1 MRMVKLGLEGFVEQA
16 KSLPTGCRAAFLTH
30 QAAVDN
36 HGVTSLERIRRGF
49 PDLVQSVW
57 SPQHGFYGDRQANMI
72 ASKDFSDPLSG
83 LPVYSLYGDQ
93 RQPTP
98 EMFLEIGLILV
109 DLVDV
114 GCRVY
119 TYVWTLY
126 LLLIEAARAGVKV
139 VVLDRP
145 NPLGGLGVEG
155 NLPRFDHSSFVG
167 LYPLPMRHGLTL
179 GELAYY
185 FKYYAGIDVEL
196 DIVEMEGWR
205 RSLCFSETGL
215 FWVLPSP
222 NMPTLA
228 TAMVYPGQVLLE
240 GTNLSEGRGTTLPFE
255 LCGAPFI
262 DPRAL
267 LAEIDLQAANG
278 VFLRPTWFTPT
289 FDKWAGELC
298 GGLQLHVVDFKK
310 FSPYRFTLAL
320 LKAVIRL
327 YPDDFV
333 WLAPP
338 YEYEYKKLPIDIL
351 TGDPLIRQ
359 VLENG
364 GDLDLLEESWGDS
377 LEEFYGRHNNVI
389 IYT

>member
-1 MRMVKLGLEGFVEQA
+1 MVKLGLEGFIERA
-16 KSLPTGCRAAFLTH
+16 KFLPRGCRAAFLTH
-30 QAAVDN
+30 QAAVDS
-36 HGVTSLERIRRGF
+36 HGVTSLERIRRVF
-49 PDLVQSVW
+49 PDLVQAVW

-72 ASKDFSDPLSG
+72 ASQDFSDPLSG

-98 EMFLEIGLILV
+98 EMFLDIDLVLV

-119 TYVWTLY
+119 TYIWTLY
-126 LLLIEAARAGVKV
+126 LLLVEAARAGVKV

-145 NPLGGLGVEG
+145 NPLGGGEVEG
-155 NLPRFDHSSFVG
+155 NLPRFDHRSFVG
-167 LYPLPMRHGLTL
+167 LYPLPMRHGLTM

-205 RSLCFSETGL
+205 RPLYLNETGL

-222 NMPTLA
+222 NIPTLA
-228 TAMVYPGQVLLE
+228 TAMVYSGQVLLE

-267 LAEIDLQAANG
+267 LAEIDLSVASG
-278 VFLRPTWFTPT
+278 LFLRPTWFTPT
-289 FDKWAGELC
+289 FDKWVGELC

-310 FSPYRFTLAL
+310 FSPYSFTLAL

-327 YPDDFV
+327 YPDNFA

-338 YEYEYKKLPIDIL
+338 YEYEYEKLPIDIL

-359 VLENG
+359 ALENDE
-364 GDLDLLEESWGDS
+364 DLGPLEDSWEDS
-377 LEEFYGRHNNVI
+377 LEGFYDQRKQVL
-389 IYT
+389 IYK

>member
-1 MRMVKLGLEGFVEQA
+1 MVRLGLENFIDSA
-16 KSLPTGCRAAFLTH
+16 KSLPVGSRAAFLTH

-36 HGVTSLERIRRGF
+36 LGITSLERIRRAF
-49 PDLVQSVW
+49 PELVQAVW

-83 LPVYSLYGDQ
+83 LPVYSLYGEQ

-98 EMFLEIGLILV
+98 KMFSGINLVLV

-126 LLLIEAARAGVKV
+126 LLLKAAAEAGVKV
-139 VVLDRP
+139 VILDRP
-145 NPLGGLGVEG
+145 NPLGGYEVEG
-155 NLPRFDHSSFVG
+155 NLPRSDHSSFVG
-167 LYPLPMRHGLTL
+167 LYPLPMRHGLTV

-185 FKYYAGIDVEL
+185 FKYYADIDVEL
-196 DIVEMEGWR
+196 DIIEIIGWR
-205 RSLCFSETGL
+205 RCDYLNKTGS

-222 NMPTLA
+222 NMPTLK
-228 TAMVYPGQVLLE
+228 TVLVYPGQVLLE

-267 LAEIDLQAANG
+267 LFEIDQQSASGL
-278 VFLRPTWFTPT
+278 FLRPTWFTPT
-289 FDKWAGELC
+289 FDKWSGELC
-298 GGLQLHVVDFKK
+298 GGLQLHVVDPKK
-310 FSPYRFTLAL
+310 FSPYHFTLAL

-327 YPDDFV
+327 YPEEFS

-338 YEYEYKKLPIDIL
+338 YEYEYEKLPIDIL
-351 TGDPLIRQ
+351 TGDPAIRQ
-359 VLENG
+359 TLEDD
-364 GDLDLLEESWGDS
+364 GDLDLLQESWKDALDKYYDQRS
-377 LEEFYGRHNNVI
+377 NVI
-389 IYT
+389 IYG